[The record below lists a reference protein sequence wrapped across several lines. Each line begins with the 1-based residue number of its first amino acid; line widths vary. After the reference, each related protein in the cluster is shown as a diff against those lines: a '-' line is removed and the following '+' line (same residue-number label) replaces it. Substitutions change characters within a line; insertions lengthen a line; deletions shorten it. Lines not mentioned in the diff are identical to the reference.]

1 MQRTAIH
8 DKFEFHT
15 ILSQIAYKFSI
26 VRRNFTSESKLIKLE
41 KQRMISHAIKFTST
55 MKRNAQ
61 LAVLTFHRVLP
72 EPDPLLYTELH
83 AERFETVLGCWAN
96 WFDFV
101 PLVEAVSK
109 LRTGKLER
117 SLACVTFD
125 DGYVDNLEVA
135 APLLKKMGIPAT
147 FFVATQ
153 FSDGGMMFNDRVIEA
168 VRAGRDSHLDA
179 SAVGLDRWPIGNVE
193 ERRAAVLGI
202 LSKVKYLSYAERDRV
217 TAQLFEFAGA
227 KKSKQPMMTLQQVK
241 QLAELGFDIGA
252 HTISHP
258 ILREIPDEQARFEIT
273 EGRRQ
278 LQELTGQKVEMFAY
292 PNGRPGEDY
301 DLRHVQMVKDA
312 GFIGAVSTIPGAA
325 SKDDDLY
332 QIPRFTPW
340 HGASW
345 KSGVQF
351 LRNYRT
357 PIRALKA

>member
-1 MQRTAIH
+1 MLTAESQMITSRALTSPIVGAAIH
-8 DKFEFHT
+8 VYGLAGRGT
-15 ILSQIAYKFSI
+15 
-26 VRRNFTSESKLIKLE
+26 
-41 KQRMISHAIKFTST
+41 
-55 MKRNAQ
+55 Q
-61 LAVLTFHRVLP
+61 LTVITFHRALAEADSLLKD
-72 EPDPLLYTELH
+72 EPDGHVLRIQLSQWGKWF
-83 AERFETVLGCWAN
+83 RFQALS
-96 WFDFV
+96 D
-101 PLVEAVSK
+101 AVHD
-109 LRTGKLER
+109 LRNSALKR
-117 SLACVTFD
+117 SVACVTFD
-125 DGYVDNLEVA
+125 DGYADNLEIA
-135 APLLKKMGIPAT
+135 APVLASLGIPAT
-147 FFVATQ
+147 FFVATK
-153 FSDGGMMFNDRVIEA
+153 FSDGGMMFNDRVISA
-168 VRAGRDSHLDA
+168 VRAARGDVMDA
-179 SAVGLDRWPIGNVE
+179 TSLGFGSWSISSLE
-193 ERRAAVLGI
+193 EKRAAINGL
-202 LSKVKYLSYAERDRV
+202 LSKVKHLPYEERERV
-217 TAQLFEFAGA
+217 TIALPTLTGAQLDPH
-227 KKSKQPMMTLQQVK
+227 PMMTREQVK
-241 QLAELGFDIGA
+241 TLASKGFEIGA